1 MKLTQCEREIYNAKL
16 AMGKFD
22 NIKYE
27 PMEYKVKWFL
37 PLSDTKKYEMLM
49 GFLDFFTEAQKSN
62 RKNAYHRKTFR
73 NIQGTK
79 QK

>member
-1 MKLTQCEREIYNAKL
+1 MSIRITT
-16 AMGKFD
+16 GKFD
-22 NIKYE
+22 NIKCE

-49 GFLDFFTEAQKSN
+49 GFLEFFIEAQKGEK
-62 RKNAYHRKTFR
+62 KNVYHRRTPG
-73 NIQGTK
+73 NIQGTR